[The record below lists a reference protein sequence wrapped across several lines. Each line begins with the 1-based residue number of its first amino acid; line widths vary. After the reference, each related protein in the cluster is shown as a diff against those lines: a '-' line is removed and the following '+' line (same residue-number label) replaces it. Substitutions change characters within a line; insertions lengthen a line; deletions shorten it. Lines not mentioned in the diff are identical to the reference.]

1 MELVIKR
8 EFSDEKRKQLAAAG
22 HALPDGSFPIENVTD
37 LHNAIQSVG
46 RAKNYSK
53 VRAHIIARAKALGAT
68 SILPDDW
75 KVTKFF
81 EDVKDAFE
89 KAIGTSSSVD
99 QERDERT
106 VENYVRGNFNTNVDN
121 IPGDYTIGGT
131 TMSNQTT
138 EPDPK
143 GNIAVTKD
151 LPDATRAASAT
162 IDQATRPEGDVSV
175 SDAPNNDALPEQ
187 VATDG
192 AGIYKSGMTC
202 PDCGGAVMHECW
214 GDSSDVNK
222 AAAADEVTEDNAN
235 DEAVTKA
242 EDSDNDVDAVSHQA
256 KQMNKSI
263 WGGAFAPRTNI
274 K

>member
-1 MELVIKR
+1 MDLVIKR

-68 SILPDDW
+68 SVLPDDW

-121 IPGDYTIGGT
+121 QPGDYTIGGT
-131 TMSNQTT
+131 TMSSQTT

-143 GNIAVTKD
+143 GDIAVTKD
-151 LPDATRAASAT
+151 LPNATQPAT
-162 IDQATRPEGDVSV
+162 TDLVDQATRPEGDVTV
-175 SDAPNNDALPEQ
+175 SDAPNDDKLPEQ

-192 AGIYKSGMTC
+192 AGIYKSGMVC
-202 PDCGGAVMHECW
+202 PDCKGAVMHECW
-214 GDSSDVNK
+214 GDSSDVAK
-222 AAAADEVTEDNAN
+222 AASADEVTEDNA
-235 DEAVTKA
+235 DDQAVTKA
-242 EDSDNDVDAVSHQA
+242 EDLTGSEV
-256 KQMNKSI
+256 KKSV
-263 WGGAFAPRTNI
+263 WGGAFAPRSNL